1 MKYWKNITIDL
12 PEMNLNDAMDKLL
25 EMNIVSVTILDK
37 REVKDSDWFHDHT
50 KPLAFS
56 HKTHQISILIDNE
69 YETIKLIDNIKIKLD
84 LKESPYFVEKRFKDQ
99 DWNTYTQ
106 SQFNEIIIS
115 KSLRIIPPW
124 VNKQGFEGNTIIIQP
139 GSGFGT
145 GTHPT
150 TRLCLKWLERN
161 DISNDSLLDFGSGS
175 GVLAI
180 TARKLG
186 ASFVEGIEIDAKAI
200 DNANHN
206 AMLNGVDIHFHKTE
220 ESLKDDSYD
229 NVVANILSD
238 TIINISPKL
247 KKLTRKRLALSGIL
261 IDQVERV
268 IDTYSDWI
276 CLKVSEEIDDWVL
289 LNGKL

>member
-1 MKYWKNITIDL
+1 
-12 PEMNLNDAMDKLL
+12 MNLNDAMDKLL

-37 REVKDSDWFHDHT
+37 REVKDSYWFHDHT

-69 YETIKLIDNIKIKLD
+69 HETIKLIDSIKIKLD
-84 LKESPYFVEKRFKDQ
+84 LKETPYFVEKRFKDQ

-106 SQFNEIIIS
+106 SQFNEIIVS

-124 VNKQGFEGNTIIIQP
+124 LNKQGFEGNTIIIQP

-261 IDQVERV
+261 IDQAERV

>member
-1 MKYWKNITIDL
+1 
-12 PEMNLNDAMDKLL
+12 MNLNDAMDKLL

-69 YETIKLIDNIKIKLD
+69 YETIKLIDSIKIKLD

-106 SQFNEIIIS
+106 SQFNEIIVS

-124 VNKQGFEGNTIIIQP
+124 LNKQGFEGNTIIIQP

>member
-37 REVKDSDWFHDHT
+37 REVKDSDWFHGHT

-56 HKTHQISILIDNE
+56 HKTHQISILIDDE
-69 YETIKLIDNIKIKLD
+69 YETIKLIDSIKIKLD

-106 SQFNEIIIS
+106 SQFNEIIVS
-115 KSLRIIPPW
+115 KTLRIIPPW
-124 VNKQGFEGNTIIIQP
+124 LNKQGFEGNTIIIQP

-206 AMLNGVDIHFHKTE
+206 SMLNGVDIHFHKTE

-229 NVVANILSD
+229 NIVANILSD

>member
-1 MKYWKNITIDL
+1 
-12 PEMNLNDAMDKLL
+12 MNLNDAMDKLL

-37 REVKDSDWFHDHT
+37 REVKDSNWFHDHT

-56 HKTHQISILIDNE
+56 HKTHQISILIDDE
-69 YETIKLIDNIKIKLD
+69 FETIKLIDNIKIKLD

-106 SQFNEIIIS
+106 SQFNEIIVS
-115 KSLRIIPPW
+115 KTLRIIPPW
-124 VNKQGFEGNTIIIQP
+124 LNKQGFEGNTIIIQP

-180 TARKLG
+180 TAKKLG
-186 ASFVEGIEIDAKAI
+186 ASFAEGIEIDPKAI
-200 DNANHN
+200 DNANYN
-206 AMLNGVDIHFHKTE
+206 SMLNEVDIHFHKTE
-220 ESLKDDSYD
+220 ESLKDDRYD
-229 NVVANILSD
+229 NVIANILSD
-238 TIINISPKL
+238 TIINISPNL

-268 IDTYSDWI
+268 IDAYSDWI
-276 CLKVSEEIDDWVL
+276 CLKVSKEVDNWVL
-289 LNGKL
+289 LDGKL

>member
-12 PEMNLNDAMDKLL
+12 PEMNLEDAMDKLL

-56 HKTHQISILIDNE
+56 HKTHQISILIDDE

-84 LKESPYFVEKRFKDQ
+84 LEEEPYFVEKRFKDQ

-106 SQFNEIIIS
+106 SQFNEIIVS

-124 VNKQGFEGNTIIIQP
+124 LNKQGFEGNTIIIQP

-161 DISNDSLLDFGSGS
+161 DISSDSLLDFGSGS

-206 AMLNGVDIHFHKTE
+206 AMLNGVDIRFHKTE

-268 IDTYSDWI
+268 IDTYSDWM

>member
-1 MKYWKNITIDL
+1 
-12 PEMNLNDAMDKLL
+12 MNLNDAMDKLL

-56 HKTHQISILIDNE
+56 HKTHQISILIDDE

-106 SQFNEIIIS
+106 SQFNEIIVS

-124 VNKQGFEGNTIIIQP
+124 LNKQGFEGNTIIIQP

-150 TRLCLKWLERN
+150 TRLCLKWLEKN

-186 ASFVEGIEIDAKAI
+186 ASFVEGIEIDTKAI

-206 AMLNGVDIHFHKTE
+206 AMLNEVDIHFHKTE
-220 ESLKDDSYD
+220 ESLKDDRYD

>member
-56 HKTHQISILIDNE
+56 HKTHQISILIDDE

-106 SQFNEIIIS
+106 SQFNEIIVS

-150 TRLCLKWLERN
+150 TRLCLKWLERI
-161 DISNDSLLDFGSGS
+161 DISSDSLLDFGSGS

-206 AMLNGVDIHFHKTE
+206 AMLNGVDIRFHKTE

-261 IDQVERV
+261 LDQVERV

>member
-1 MKYWKNITIDL
+1 
-12 PEMNLNDAMDKLL
+12 MNLNDAMDKLL

-69 YETIKLIDNIKIKLD
+69 YETIKLIDSIKIKLD

-106 SQFNEIIIS
+106 SQFNEIIVS

-124 VNKQGFEGNTIIIQP
+124 LNKQGFEGNTIIIQP

-229 NVVANILSD
+229 NVVANILSN

>member
-12 PEMNLNDAMDKLL
+12 PEMNLEDAMDKLL

-56 HKTHQISILIDNE
+56 HKTHQISILIDDE
-69 YETIKLIDNIKIKLD
+69 YETIKLINNIRRKLD
-84 LKESPYFVEKRFKDQ
+84 LKQSPYFVEKRFKDQ

-106 SQFNEIIIS
+106 SQFNEIIVS

-124 VNKQGFEGNTIIIQP
+124 LNKQGFEGNTIIIQP

-276 CLKVSEEIDDWVL
+276 CLKVSEEIDNWVL

>member
-1 MKYWKNITIDL
+1 M
-12 PEMNLNDAMDKLL
+12 
-25 EMNIVSVTILDK
+25 
-37 REVKDSDWFHDHT
+37 
-50 KPLAFS
+50 
-56 HKTHQISILIDNE
+56 
-69 YETIKLIDNIKIKLD
+69 
-84 LKESPYFVEKRFKDQ
+84 
-99 DWNTYTQ
+99 
-106 SQFNEIIIS
+106 
-115 KSLRIIPPW
+115 
-124 VNKQGFEGNTIIIQP
+124 
-139 GSGFGT
+139 
-145 GTHPT
+145 
-150 TRLCLKWLERN
+150 CLKWLEKN
-161 DISNDSLLDFGSGS
+161 NISNDSLLDFGSGS

>member
-1 MKYWKNITIDL
+1 
-12 PEMNLNDAMDKLL
+12 MNLNDAMDKLL

-37 REVKDSDWFHDHT
+37 REVKDSNWFHDHT

-56 HKTHQISILIDNE
+56 HKTHQISILIDDE

-106 SQFNEIIIS
+106 SQFNEIIVS

-124 VNKQGFEGNTIIIQP
+124 LNKQGFEGNTIIIQP

-161 DISNDSLLDFGSGS
+161 DISSDSFLDFGSGS
-175 GVLAI
+175 GVLGI
-180 TARKLG
+180 TAKKLG
-186 ASFVEGIEIDAKAI
+186 ASFAEGIEIDTKAI

-220 ESLKDDSYD
+220 ESLKDESYD
-229 NVVANILSD
+229 NVVANILAD
-238 TIINISPKL
+238 TIVDISPKL

-261 IDQVERV
+261 IDQAERV

-276 CLKVSEEIDDWVL
+276 CLKVSEEIDKWVL
-289 LNGKL
+289 LDGKL

>member
-56 HKTHQISILIDNE
+56 HKTHQISILIDDE
-69 YETIKLIDNIKIKLD
+69 YETIKLVDNIKIKLD

-115 KSLRIIPPW
+115 KSLRIITPW
-124 VNKQGFEGNTIIIQP
+124 VNKQGFEGNTIIIQH

-150 TRLCLKWLERN
+150 TRLCLKWLDRN
-161 DISNDSLLDFGSGS
+161 DISSDSLLDFGSGS

-180 TARKLG
+180 TAKKFG
-186 ASFVEGIEIDAKAI
+186 ASFVEGIEIDPKAI

-220 ESLKDDSYD
+220 ESLKDDRYD
-229 NVVANILSD
+229 NVVANMLAD
-238 TIINISPKL
+238 TIVDISPKL

-261 IDQVERV
+261 INQAERV

-276 CLKVSEEIDDWVL
+276 CLKVSEEIDNWVL
-289 LNGKL
+289 LDGKL

>member
-1 MKYWKNITIDL
+1 
-12 PEMNLNDAMDKLL
+12 MNLNDAMDKLL

-69 YETIKLIDNIKIKLD
+69 YETIKLIDSIKIKLD

-106 SQFNEIIIS
+106 SQFNEIIVS

-261 IDQVERV
+261 IDQAERV

>member
-56 HKTHQISILIDNE
+56 HKTHQISILIDDE

-106 SQFNEIIIS
+106 SQFNEIIVS

-150 TRLCLKWLERN
+150 TRLCLKWLEKN

>member
-1 MKYWKNITIDL
+1 
-12 PEMNLNDAMDKLL
+12 MNLNDAMDKLL

-69 YETIKLIDNIKIKLD
+69 YETIKLIDSIKIKLD

-106 SQFNEIIIS
+106 SQFNEIIVS

-161 DISNDSLLDFGSGS
+161 DISNDSLVDFGSGS

-261 IDQVERV
+261 IDQAERV

>member
-1 MKYWKNITIDL
+1 
-12 PEMNLNDAMDKLL
+12 MNLNDAMDKLL

-37 REVKDSDWFHDHT
+37 REVKDSNWFHDHT

-56 HKTHQISILIDNE
+56 HKTHQISILIDDE

-106 SQFNEIIIS
+106 SQFNEIIVS

-124 VNKQGFEGNTIIIQP
+124 LNKQGFEGNTIIIQP

-247 KKLTRKRLALSGIL
+247 RKLTRKRLALSGIL

>member
-12 PEMNLNDAMDKLL
+12 PEINLEDAMDKLL

-37 REVKDSDWFHDHT
+37 REVNDSSWLHDHT

-56 HKTHQISILIDNE
+56 YKTHHISILIDDE
-69 YETIKLIDNIKIKLD
+69 YDTMKLIDNIKIKLD
-84 LKESPYFVEKRFKDQ
+84 LEKEPYFVEKRFKDQ

-150 TRLCLKWLERN
+150 TRLCLKWLDRN
-161 DISNDSLLDFGSGS
+161 DISSDSLLDFGSGS

-180 TARKLG
+180 TAKKLG
-186 ASFVEGIEIDAKAI
+186 ASFADGIEIDPKAI

-206 AMLNGVDIHFHKTE
+206 AMLNEVDIHFHKTE
-220 ESLKDDSYD
+220 ESLKDDRYD
-229 NVVANILSD
+229 YVVANILSD
-238 TIINISPKL
+238 TLINISPNL

-276 CLKVSEEIDDWVL
+276 CLKVSEKIDDWVL
-289 LNGKL
+289 LDGKL

>member
-1 MKYWKNITIDL
+1 
-12 PEMNLNDAMDKLL
+12 MNLNDAMDKLL

-56 HKTHQISILIDNE
+56 HKTHQISILIDDE

-106 SQFNEIIIS
+106 SQFNEIIVS

-124 VNKQGFEGNTIIIQP
+124 LNKQGFEGNTIIIQP

-161 DISNDSLLDFGSGS
+161 DISSDSLLDFGSGS

-268 IDTYSDWI
+268 INTYSDWI

>member
-1 MKYWKNITIDL
+1 
-12 PEMNLNDAMDKLL
+12 MNLNDAMDKLL

-69 YETIKLIDNIKIKLD
+69 YETIKLIDSIKIKLD

-106 SQFNEIIIS
+106 SQFNEIIVS

-124 VNKQGFEGNTIIIQP
+124 LNKQGFEGNTIIIQP

-261 IDQVERV
+261 IDQAERV

>member
-1 MKYWKNITIDL
+1 
-12 PEMNLNDAMDKLL
+12 MNLNDAMDKLL

-56 HKTHQISILIDNE
+56 HKTHQISILIDDE

-106 SQFNEIIIS
+106 SQFNEIIVS

-124 VNKQGFEGNTIIIQP
+124 LNQQGFEGNTIIIQP

-150 TRLCLKWLERN
+150 TRLCLKWLEKN

-206 AMLNGVDIHFHKTE
+206 AMLNGVDIHFHKIE
-220 ESLKDDSYD
+220 ENLKDDSYD

>member
-12 PEMNLNDAMDKLL
+12 PEMNLNDAMDQLL

-56 HKTHQISILIDNE
+56 HRTHQISILIDDE
-69 YETIKLIDNIKIKLD
+69 YETIKLINNIRRKLD
-84 LKESPYFVEKRFKDQ
+84 LKQSPYFVEKRFKDQ

-106 SQFNEIIIS
+106 SQFNEIIVS
-115 KSLRIIPPW
+115 KSLRIIPLW
-124 VNKQGFEGNTIIIQP
+124 LNKQGFEGNTIIIQP

-206 AMLNGVDIHFHKTE
+206 AMLNGVDIRFHKTE

-238 TIINISPKL
+238 TIVNISPKL

-276 CLKVSEEIDDWVL
+276 CLKVSEKIDNWVL
-289 LNGKL
+289 LDGEL

>member
-12 PEMNLNDAMDKLL
+12 PEMNLKDAMDKLL

-37 REVKDSDWFHDHT
+37 REVKDSSWFHGHT

-56 HKTHQISILIDNE
+56 YKTHHVSILIDDE
-69 YETIKLIDNIKIKLD
+69 YDTIKLIDNIKIKLD
-84 LKESPYFVEKRFKDQ
+84 LEKKPHFVEKRFKDQ
-99 DWNTYTQ
+99 ERNTYTQ
-106 SQFNEIIIS
+106 SQFNEIIVS

-124 VNKQGFEGNTIIIQP
+124 VNSQGFEGNTIIIQP

-150 TRLCLKWLERN
+150 TLLCLKWLDRN
-161 DISNDSLLDFGSGS
+161 DISSDSLLDFGSGS

-180 TARKLG
+180 TAKKLG
-186 ASFVEGIEIDAKAI
+186 ASFVEGIEIDPKAI

-220 ESLKDDSYD
+220 ESLKDDRYD
-229 NVVANILSD
+229 NILVNILSN
-238 TIINISPKL
+238 TIINMSPKL

-261 IDQVERV
+261 VDQVERV

-289 LNGKL
+289 LDGKL

>member
-1 MKYWKNITIDL
+1 
-12 PEMNLNDAMDKLL
+12 MNLNDAMDKLL

-56 HKTHQISILIDNE
+56 HKTHQISILIDDE

-106 SQFNEIIIS
+106 SQFNEIIVS

>member
-1 MKYWKNITIDL
+1 
-12 PEMNLNDAMDKLL
+12 MNLNDAMDKLL

-56 HKTHQISILIDNE
+56 HKTHQISILIDDE
-69 YETIKLIDNIKIKLD
+69 YETIKLINNIKIKLD

-106 SQFNEIIIS
+106 SQFNEIIVS

-124 VNKQGFEGNTIIIQP
+124 VDKQGFDGNTIIIQP

-150 TRLCLKWLERN
+150 TQLCLKWLESN
-161 DISNDSLLDFGSGS
+161 DIGGDSLLDFGSGS

-186 ASFVEGIEIDAKAI
+186 TSLTEGIEIDPKAI

-220 ESLKDDSYD
+220 ESLKDDRYD

>member
-1 MKYWKNITIDL
+1 
-12 PEMNLNDAMDKLL
+12 MNLNDAMDKLL

-37 REVKDSDWFHDHT
+37 REVKDSNWFHDHT

-56 HKTHQISILIDNE
+56 HKTHQISILIDDE

-84 LKESPYFVEKRFKDQ
+84 LKEDPCFIEKRFKDQ

-106 SQFNEIIIS
+106 SQFNEIIVS

>member
-1 MKYWKNITIDL
+1 
-12 PEMNLNDAMDKLL
+12 MNLNDAMDKLL

-56 HKTHQISILIDNE
+56 HKTHQISILINNE
-69 YETIKLIDNIKIKLD
+69 YETIKLIDSIKIKLD

-106 SQFNEIIIS
+106 SQFNEIIVS

-220 ESLKDDSYD
+220 ESLKGDSYD

-261 IDQVERV
+261 IDQAERV

>member
-56 HKTHQISILIDNE
+56 HKTHQISILIDDE
-69 YETIKLIDNIKIKLD
+69 YDTIKLIDNIRIKLD
-84 LKESPYFVEKRFKDQ
+84 LKEGPCFIENRFKDQ

-106 SQFNEIIIS
+106 SQFNEIIVS

-124 VNKQGFEGNTIIIQP
+124 LNKQGFEGNTIIIQP

-161 DISNDSLLDFGSGS
+161 DISSDSLLDFGSGS

-220 ESLKDDSYD
+220 ESLKDDRYD

>member
-1 MKYWKNITIDL
+1 
-12 PEMNLNDAMDKLL
+12 MNLNDAMDKLL

-56 HKTHQISILIDNE
+56 HKTHQISILIDDE

-106 SQFNEIIIS
+106 SQFNEIIVS

-124 VNKQGFEGNTIIIQP
+124 LNKQGFEGNTIIIQP

-180 TARKLG
+180 TAKKLG
-186 ASFVEGIEIDAKAI
+186 ASFAEGIEIDPKAI

>member
-56 HKTHQISILIDNE
+56 HKTHQISILIDDE

-106 SQFNEIIIS
+106 SQFNEIIVS

-276 CLKVSEEIDDWVL
+276 CLKVSGEIDDWVL

>member
-1 MKYWKNITIDL
+1 
-12 PEMNLNDAMDKLL
+12 MNLEDAMDKLL
-25 EMNIVSVTILDK
+25 EINIVSVTILDK
-37 REVKDSDWFHDHT
+37 LEVKDSNWFHDHT

-56 HKTHQISILIDNE
+56 HKTHHISILIDDQ
-69 YETIKLIDNIKIKLD
+69 YDTIELIENIRRKLD

-99 DWNTYTQ
+99 DWNTYNQ
-106 SQFNEIIIS
+106 SQFNEIIVS

-124 VNKQGFEGNTIIIQP
+124 LNKQGFEGNTIIIQP

-161 DISNDSLLDFGSGS
+161 DISSDSFLDFGSGS

-200 DNANHN
+200 DNANYN

-220 ESLKDDSYD
+220 ESLKDETYDS
-229 NVVANILSD
+229 VVANILSD